1 MSKQRQVSNMQN
13 SRRFTYG
20 ISAIILVV
28 ALISF
33 HRIIINYPKSHQE
46 KSLNA
51 KLKKAKPGPDQRP
64 SDWAWLQRTFPYW
77 KADPV
82 AYRKEIQKAQ
92 QMRKTSSQSTS
103 QVELTLLEFA
113 GPTNIGGR
121 ISDIEFNPQDPSIV
135 YAGAATGGV
144 FKSLDMGNSW
154 FPIFDEQ
161 ANLTIGDIAVDP
173 VNSNTVYVGTGEANG
188 GHNNFPGGGVYKSLD
203 GGATWQ
209 FMGLEKT
216 VSIGRIIIDPANP
229 QRVFVA
235 AVGSYFSPNPERG
248 IYRSDN
254 GGLSWEKKLFVSD
267 STGAIDVVID
277 PKNPSRLM
285 AAMWERVRRPN
296 DVHLYGR
303 TSGLYR
309 SLDGGDNWEYLDLAN
324 GLPDPQSTNVGR
336 IGLAISQSQPDT
348 VYSLYTDGSG
358 YLGTFKSFDFGTS
371 WIDADPDKEVRN
383 GTANQPFSWYFGQIR
398 VHPTN
403 PNIVYAMDVSFMR
416 STNGGDS
423 WPIMYGYSS
432 SQPSLHVDHHALA
445 FHPANPDYIV
455 EGNDGGINIS
465 TDGGVTWSKV
475 ADLPVT
481 QFYEI
486 GLDYNNSQR
495 LYGGTQDNGT
505 MRTLTGALNDW
516 NIIYE
521 GDGFYV
527 IVDPTNS
534 DIIYAEYQFGGLAK
548 STNGGS
554 SFSPARNGINLQEP
568 TNWSTPVV
576 MDPHNHLTLY
586 YGTDRIYRTT
596 NGAISWATISPD
608 LTDGLPGTR
617 LGTVTTIAV
626 SPVDSSVIWAGTDD
640 SHVWISTDWGTNWTE
655 VSQTLPYRWVTRVV
669 PDPQD
674 RNIAYVTFSG
684 IKWVDPQPHIFRTED
699 QGQNWTDISSNLPD
713 APVNAFAVDPFNTQ
727 YLFAGTD
734 LGAYL
739 SSNLGNSWEYLS
751 PALPLV
757 SVYDMKIHP
766 TAHYLA
772 IGTHAR
778 SMYKMDLSFIT
789 GIENDRLATNIFSFK
804 LEQNYPNPF
813 NPSTTI
819 EFTLLRTS
827 EVALKVFNMLGE
839 EITTLASGRLNAG
852 KYIFQFD
859 GSHLASGVYLYRLQV
874 EDYIKSKKMV
884 LMK

>member
-1 MSKQRQVSNMQN
+1 MQN
-13 SRRFTYG
+13 IKRFTYG
-20 ISAIILVV
+20 ISAIVLII

-33 HRIIINYPKSHQE
+33 GRIIINYPTSHQE
-46 KSLNA
+46 KFLNE
-51 KLKKAKPGPDQRP
+51 KFKKTKPGPDQRP
-64 SDWAWLQRTFPYW
+64 SDWAWIQRTFPYW

-82 AYRKEIQKAQ
+82 AYRKELQKAK
-92 QMRKTSSQSTS
+92 QMRGTSFQSTS
-103 QVELTLLEFA
+103 QIELKLLDFA

-121 ISDIEFNPQDPSIV
+121 ISDIEFNPQDPNII

-188 GHNNFPGGGVYKSLD
+188 GHNNFPGGGVYKSTD

-209 FMGLEKT
+209 FLGLENT
-216 VSIGRIIIDPANP
+216 ISIGRIIIDSANP

-235 AVGSYFSPNPERG
+235 AVGSYFAPNPERG

-254 GGLSWEKKLFVSD
+254 GGLSWELKLFISD

-277 PKNPSRLM
+277 PNNPSRLM

-309 SLDGGDNWEYLDLAN
+309 SFNGGDNWEYLDPAN
-324 GLPDPQSTNVGR
+324 GIPDPQSTNVGR
-336 IGLAISQSQPDT
+336 IGLAISQSNPDT
-348 VYSLYTDGSG
+348 VYAVYTNGSTYIGLYRST
-358 YLGTFKSFDFGTS
+358 DFGSS
-371 WIDADPDKEVRN
+371 WTDADPNKA
-383 GTANQPFSWYFGQIR
+383 ANPGFDGFSWYFGQVRI
-398 VHPTN
+398 HPLN
-403 PNIVYAMDVSFMR
+403 PDIVFLLDVSFMR
-416 STNGGDS
+416 STTGGAT
-423 WPIMYGYSS
+423 WPIMYGYGS
-432 SQPSLHVDHHALA
+432 SQPNLHVDHHALA
-445 FHPANPDYIV
+445 FHPDNPDYIV

-465 TDGGVTWSKV
+465 ADGGVTWSKV

-486 GLDYNNSQR
+486 GLDYNNPQR

-505 MRTLTGALNDW
+505 MRTLTGALDDW
-516 NIIYE
+516 NIIYG

-527 IVDPTNS
+527 IVDPTNPN
-534 DIIYAEYQFGGLAK
+534 IIYAEYQFGGLGK
-548 STNGGS
+548 STNGGF
-554 SFSPARNGINLQEP
+554 SFSPARNGINQQEP

-576 MDPHNHLTLY
+576 MDPNNHLTLY
-586 YGTDRIYRTT
+586 YGTDRVYRTT
-596 NGAISWATISPD
+596 NGAVSWAAISPD
-608 LTDGLPGTR
+608 LTDAIPGSR

-626 SPVDSSVIWAGTDD
+626 SPIDSSVIWAGTDD
-640 SHVWISTDWGTNWTE
+640 SHVWISTDWGANWTD
-655 VSQTLPYRWVTRVV
+655 VSQSLPYRWATRVV

-684 IKWVDPQPHIFRTED
+684 IKWVDPQPHVFWTQD

-713 APVNAFAVDPFNTQ
+713 APVNAFAVDPFNTD
-727 YLFAGTD
+727 YLFVGTD
-734 LGAYL
+734 LGAYM
-739 SSNLGNSWEYLS
+739 SSNGGIIWKYLS
-751 PALPLV
+751 LNLPMV

-789 GIENDRLATNIFSFK
+789 GIGSDRIATKLSSFK

-813 NPSTTI
+813 NPSTSI
-819 EFTLLRTS
+819 EFTLS
-827 EVALKVFNMLGE
+827 KAGEVTLKVFTLLGD
-839 EITTLASGRLNAG
+839 EITTLESGKLNVG
-852 KYIFQFD
+852 KHILQFD
-859 GSHLASGVYLYRLQV
+859 GSNLASGVYLYRLQV